1 MKVIRKHIALSGWR
15 DWRAVRVL
23 RRRLANYHK
32 THGDHL
38 RHEGTSGAWSA
49 YVRSLATWPFD
60 PVVVTQDE
68 NDPLHQVIGRK
79 PTQSLPWHV
88 NICRQRI
95 REDGAEHSAFSPTG
109 TGGFHE
115 PMKFAHFYD
124 GRSHQFESDPTVT
137 DFLIAW
143 RDATKPR
150 KPEEALTP
158 LLKLTEGKITDYQKA
173 AALEAAAAA
182 ACRLKDFA
190 QAEELTARIPIEAVK
205 KTAQMQNLLASQ
217 KAAEVVR
224 QFAAEDIAK
233 WPFWKRG
240 DGYFARGRAHAIAGQ
255 RTEAERDLA
264 HAVEWISDKRTREA
278 AEAALTKVRNTP
290 R

>member
-1 MKVIRKHIALSGWR
+1 
-15 DWRAVRVL
+15 
-23 RRRLANYHK
+23 
-32 THGDHL
+32 
-38 RHEGTSGAWSA
+38 
-49 YVRSLATWPFD
+49 
-60 PVVVTQDE
+60 VTQDE

-79 PTQSLPWHV
+79 PTQSLPWHINV
-88 NICRQRI
+88 CRQRI

-115 PMKFAHFYD
+115 PMKFAYCYA
-124 GRSHQFESDPTVT
+124 GRSHQFEADPSVT

-150 KPEEALTP
+150 KPEEALP
-158 LLKLTEGKITDYQKA
+158 LLLKLTEGKITDYQKS

-182 ACRLKDFA
+182 ACRVKDFA
-190 QAEELTARIPIEAVK
+190 QADELAARIPIETVK
-205 KTAQMQNLLASQ
+205 KTAQMQNLLAGQ
-217 KAAEVVR
+217 KAAKVLE

-240 DGYFARGRAHAIAGQ
+240 DGYFARGRAHAIAGN

-264 HAVEWISDKRTREA
+264 RALEWTSDKKTREA
-278 AEAALTKVRNTP
+278 VSTTLAKVRDGA